1 MALALKRVKVYLKL
15 IAVLAVVA
23 MVLLVVLKNLD
34 HKADVWFFWI
44 DEQVNVLWLIL
55 VTAVSSIV
63 GWWAIRKVFG
73 VLRELRDV
81 RRMSEAEMKLGEQRR
96 LAQELAEREKRLDAK
111 VRRSISEEV

>member
-15 IAVLAVVA
+15 IAIVAVVA

-44 DEQVNVLWLIL
+44 NEQVNVLWLIL
-55 VTAVSSIV
+55 VTAVSSVI
-63 GWWAIRKVFG
+63 GWWAVRKIFG
-73 VLRELRDV
+73 VLRELREV
-81 RRMSEAEMKLGEQRR
+81 RRLNEAESKLEEQRR

-111 VRRSISEEV
+111 VRKSISEET